1 MAKRSFFMKRLIV
14 LLAIIAAVWAC
25 KQKGTEPV
33 SMSVSEDGNVTEQPS
48 VKPEVKPEQPTF
60 QDSLANDPS
69 KGAEQFEGL
78 SFSKGAETLSI
89 VGETINDK
97 RITCLVFADGNK
109 VVLRKESHSPAYP
122 GFSPFFY
129 DTKDGVGSA
138 IFAIDGTLTLGTNAG
153 HDSDAYRLIK

>member
-1 MAKRSFFMKRLIV
+1 MKRLIV

-33 SMSVSEDGNVTEQPS
+33 SMSISEDGNVT
-48 VKPEVKPEQPTF
+48 EQPTF

-89 VGETINDK
+89 VSETINDK
-97 RITCLVFADGNK
+97 RITCLVFADGSR

-138 IFAIDGTLTLGTNAG
+138 IFATNGTLTLGTNAG
-153 HDSDAYRLIK
+153 YDSDAYRLIK